1 MLKLYENI
9 KKRRT
14 ELNISQQELAELVG
28 YKGKSMIS
36 QVESGL
42 IDLPQSMILK
52 FADALNCSASDLMGW
67 EDGWAGEVKEDAP
80 VYTVSDLKGVVLS
93 DDERRLIDKLH
104 RTGKSRDDIEYILK
118 MLSLPADSLEF
129 VYNQIDFQLD
139 WIEKEKRKKD
149 SSSFA

>member
-52 FADALNCSASDLMGW
+52 FADALKCSASDLMGW
-67 EDGWAGEVKEDAP
+67 EDGWEEYTPPEGTKTFVVSMENMKNKMSLTDEEKTIIMELRDMSDAQKQFFKRIFAFIKAFKE
-80 VYTVSDLKGVVLS
+80 
-93 DDERRLIDKLH
+93 E
-104 RTGKSRDDIEYILK
+104 
-118 MLSLPADSLEF
+118 
-129 VYNQIDFQLD
+129 
-139 WIEKEKRKKD
+139 
-149 SSSFA
+149 